1 MSKMS
6 HEDAYQGA
14 IALVEEQLQALPVS
28 LASILHPDA
37 SRIVSPEVLENIV
50 QLQGKR
56 RNKDTGSVGN
66 IVASYADEEPGLNY
80 HAACEALSRNP
91 LQKGR
96 YLKTVIGNALLAVGM
111 FFKEHDMAAMRTPE
125 IQFLDHVCDAILN
138 GNRLRIDPGYM
149 PIATFEGLVIDNKAD
164 GMPLFGDGVSAG
176 FMEFGDAIA
185 LLQWLSRYLRGERN
199 FVSGGDAG

>member
-6 HEDAYQGA
+6 HEDAYQAA
-14 IALVEEQLQALPVS
+14 INLVEEQLQTLPVS
-28 LASILHPDA
+28 IATILQPDTCQLAS
-37 SRIVSPEVLENIV
+37 SGVLENIV
-50 QLQGKR
+50 QLQTKR

-66 IVASYADEEPGLNY
+66 IVASYANEEPGLNF
-80 HAACEALSRNP
+80 HAACEALGKDP

-164 GMPLFGDGVSAG
+164 GMPLFGDAVSAG